1 MKKRK
6 SKLIRKSWPR
16 IRMLTNGTYQVDG
29 RRKGTNAKQER
40 YDTKAE
46 AEKRA
51 RELEEDFAREGTDG
65 AGLSSELRVA
75 AITAANILAPYNKD
89 IVEAARHYAAHLD
102 SLLKLENSKFI
113 KDLAEDWLANK
124 RSGAQRVLRQAT
136 LDSIENGKEFL
147 VEKFGEK
154 RILAVT
160 KDEIRRELDK
170 HGSKIRRKFNLCS
183 LMSQFFNWC
192 IKHGHCV
199 TNPCPLDEYT
209 PEVKDTVGIATARQ
223 ARLCMRICE
232 RKYPHLVLYHAMGF
246 FAGLRPFEAAKLR
259 RQDISLEHNEITV
272 RGETSKSK
280 ETRKVRI
287 EPNLRVWI
295 ERYLDKDEIEVVR
308 SKNFTNQIKKL
319 RAQLGYKVMG
329 KNEKAAKYPHDLMR
343 HSYGS
348 YHRKKYNNRAL
359 LAELMGN
366 SVEIIRKHY
375 LNPHITGDE
384 LDAYWA
390 IKPKFDQ
397 VATRKELDEMEAA
410 ARPLNKRPNRTR

>member
-1 MKKRK
+1 MKSRK
-6 SKLIRKSWPR
+6 SKLIRKTWPK
-16 IRMLTNGTYQVDG
+16 IRLLPNGRYQVDG
-29 RRKGTNAKQER
+29 RRKGTNSKQESF
-40 YDTKAE
+40 DTKAD
-46 AEKRA
+46 AEDRA
-51 RELEEDFAREGTDG
+51 RKLEEDFAREGTDG

-75 AITAANILAPYNKD
+75 AITAANILAPYDKD

-124 RSGAQRVLRQAT
+124 KSGARRELRAAT
-136 LDSIENGKEFL
+136 ILSIENGKKYL
-147 VEKFGEK
+147 VERFGEK

-160 KDEIRRELDK
+160 KDDIRRELDK

-199 TNPCPLDEYT
+199 TNPCPLDEYV
-209 PEVKDTVGIATARQ
+209 PAEKDTVDIATARQ

-232 RKYPHLVLYHAMGF
+232 RKYPHLVLYHAIGF

-259 RQDISLEHNEITV
+259 RQDISLEHSEITV

-287 EPNLRVWI
+287 EPNLRAWI
-295 ERYLDKDEIEVVR
+295 ERYLDKDELQVVR

-319 RAQLGYKVMG
+319 RARLGYKVMG

-348 YHRKKYNNRAL
+348 YHLKKYNNRAL

-390 IKPKFDQ
+390 IKPKSDQ
-397 VATRKELDEMEAA
+397 VATRNKIAEMEAA

>member
-1 MKKRK
+1 MKSRK
-6 SKLIRKSWPR
+6 SKLIRKTWPK
-16 IRMLTNGTYQVDG
+16 IRLLPNGRYQVDG
-29 RRKGTNAKQER
+29 RRKGTNAKQKSF
-40 YDTKAE
+40 DTKAE
-46 AEKRA
+46 AEDRA
-51 RELEEDFAREGTDG
+51 RKLEEDFAREGTDG

-75 AITAANILAPYNKD
+75 AITAANILAPYDKD

-124 RSGAQRVLRQAT
+124 KSGARRELRAAT
-136 LDSIENGKEFL
+136 ILSIENGKKYL
-147 VEKFGEK
+147 VERFGEK

-160 KDEIRRELDK
+160 KDDIRRELDK

-199 TNPCPLDEYT
+199 TNPCPLDEYV
-209 PEVKDTVGIATARQ
+209 PAEKDTVDIATARQ

-232 RKYPHLVLYHAMGF
+232 RKYPHLVLYHALGF

-259 RQDISLEHNEITV
+259 REDISLEHNEITV

-287 EPNLRVWI
+287 EPNLRAWI
-295 ERYLDKDEIEVVR
+295 ERYLDKDESEVVR

-390 IKPKFDQ
+390 IKPKFIQ
-397 VATRKELDEMEAA
+397 VATMKELDEMEAA
-410 ARPLNKRPNRTR
+410 ATPLSKRLNRTR

>member
-16 IRMLTNGTYQVDG
+16 VRILTNGTYQVDG
-29 RRKGTNAKQER
+29 RRKGTNSKQER
-40 YDTKAE
+40 FDTKAE

-51 RELEEDFAREGTDG
+51 RELEEDFAREGSDG
-65 AGLSSELRVA
+65 AGMSSELRVA
-75 AITAANILAPYNKD
+75 AITAANILAPYDKD
-89 IVEAARHYAAHLD
+89 VVEAARHYAAHLD

-113 KDLAEDWLANK
+113 KDLAEDWLASK
-124 RSGAQRVLRQAT
+124 KAGTKRVLRAAT
-136 LDSIENGKEFL
+136 ILSIENGKKYL

-160 KDEIRRELDK
+160 KDNIRRELDK
-170 HGSKIRRKFNLCS
+170 HESQVRRRFNLCS

-192 IKHGHCV
+192 IKNGYCHE
-199 TNPCPLDEYT
+199 NPCPVDEYLPAAT
-209 PEVKDTVGIATARQ
+209 DTVDIATARQ
-223 ARLCMRICE
+223 ARFCLRVCE
-232 RKYPHLVLYHAMGF
+232 RRYPHLALYHAIGF
-246 FAGLRPFEAAKLR
+246 FAGLRPFEISKLK
-259 RQDISLEHNEITV
+259 RQDISLYHNEITV

-280 ETRKVRI
+280 KTRKVTI

-295 ERYLDKDEIEVVR
+295 ERYLDEDQDEVVL

-319 RAQLGYKVMG
+319 RARLGYSVMG
-329 KNEKAAKYPHDLMR
+329 KNEKAARYPHDLMR

-348 YHRKKYNNRAL
+348 YHLKKYSNRAL

-366 SVEIIRKHY
+366 SVEIITQHY
-375 LNPHITGDE
+375 LNPHITSDE
-384 LDAYWA
+384 WNEYWA

-397 VATRKELDEMEAA
+397 IATRKEIDEMEEAA
-410 ARPLNKRPNRTR
+410 MPLNKRPTPVQ

>member
-16 IRMLTNGTYQVDG
+16 IRILTNGTYQVDG
-29 RRKGTNAKQER
+29 RRKGTNSKQER
-40 YDTKAE
+40 FETKAE

-65 AGLSSELRVA
+65 AGMSSELRVA
-75 AITAANILAPYNKD
+75 AITAANILAPYDKD

-102 SLLKLENSKFI
+102 SLLKLENSKFV

-124 RSGAQRVLRQAT
+124 KSGARRVLRQAT
-136 LDSIENGKEFL
+136 LDSIENGKDFL

-160 KDEIRRELDK
+160 KGDIRRELDK
-170 HGSKIRRKFNLCS
+170 HGTKIRRKFNLCS

-192 IKHGHCV
+192 IENEYCV
-199 TNPCPLDEYT
+199 ENPCPVKQYI
-209 PEVKDTVGIATARQ
+209 PEVKDTVDIARARQ

-232 RKYPHLVLYHAMGF
+232 RKYPHLVLYHALGF

-259 RQDISLEHNEITV
+259 REDISLEHNEITV

-287 EPNLRVWI
+287 EPNLRAWI
-295 ERYLDKDEIEVVR
+295 ARYLDKDESEVVR

-390 IKPKFDQ
+390 IKPKSDQ
-397 VATRKELDEMEAA
+397 IAMRKELDEMEKAA
-410 ARPLNKRPNRTR
+410 TPLPTRIH

>member
-1 MKKRK
+1 
-6 SKLIRKSWPR
+6 
-16 IRMLTNGTYQVDG
+16 
-29 RRKGTNAKQER
+29 
-40 YDTKAE
+40 
-46 AEKRA
+46 
-51 RELEEDFAREGTDG
+51 
-65 AGLSSELRVA
+65 LRVA
-75 AITAANILAPYNKD
+75 AITAANILAPYDKD
-89 IVEAARHYAAHLD
+89 IVDAARHYAAHLD
-102 SLLKLENSKFI
+102 SLLKLENSKFV

-124 RSGAQRVLRQAT
+124 KSGARRILRQAT
-136 LDSIENGKEFL
+136 LDSIGNGKDFL

-160 KDEIRRELDK
+160 KGDIRRELDK
-170 HGSKIRRKFNLCS
+170 HGTKIRRKFNLCS

-192 IKHGHCV
+192 IENEYCV
-199 TNPCPLDEYT
+199 ENPCPVKQYT
-209 PEVKDTVGIATARQ
+209 PEVKDTVDIATAWQ

-232 RKYPHLVLYHAMGF
+232 RKYPHLVLYHAIGF

-259 RQDISLEHNEITV
+259 REDISLEHNEIIV

-287 EPNLRVWI
+287 EPNLRAWI

-329 KNEKAAKYPHDLMR
+329 RNEKAAKYPPDLMR

-348 YHRKKYNNRAL
+348 YHLKKYNNRAL

-375 LNPHITGDE
+375 LNPHVTGDQ

-390 IKPKFDQ
+390 IKPKTDQ
-397 VATRKELDEMEAA
+397 IALRDELDEMERAA
-410 ARPLNKRPNRTR
+410 KPLNKRPTRIP